1 MEDAVAV
8 GCFKIGVCATTHG
21 VVVLLILFI
30 MKLV

>member
-1 MEDAVAV
+1 MEEAVAV
-8 GCFKIGVCATTHG
+8 RCFKIRVCGATHG